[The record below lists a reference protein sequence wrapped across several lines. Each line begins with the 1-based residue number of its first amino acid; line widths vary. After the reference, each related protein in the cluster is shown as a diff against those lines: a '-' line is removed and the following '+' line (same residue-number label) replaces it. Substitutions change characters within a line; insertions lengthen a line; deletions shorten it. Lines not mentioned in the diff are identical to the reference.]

1 MSLFIPS
8 AIYLFVKNRKIF
20 PSLIAISKLYALN
33 CTWTDSKRHFN
44 VYFSAPRSK
53 HVYLDGANY
62 QKWLTIA
69 IALAHGWNPESLCKY
84 APLPTQVAATSL
96 VLHLFSYSLA
106 HTLLQKWYYY
116 YIILD
121 THTPSSANN
130 PTEGPTC
137 RTEFMPTTPGG
148 SWTKKAWCRALQL
161 PAVRLSKPVSQP
173 NVWLQSWRVSG
184 DGERTLNY

>member
-69 IALAHGWNPESLCKY
+69 IALAHGVTLQICTTTNASRR
-84 APLPTQVAATSL
+84 
-96 VLHLFSYSLA
+96 HLSRSPFVFLFPRA
-106 HTLLQKWYYY
+106 HSSAEMN
-116 YIILD
+116 IILD

-137 RTEFMPTTPGG
+137 RTEFMTTTPGG

-173 NVWLQSWRVSG
+173 NVWLQSWSASG